1 LFQIDSTYQPLL
13 WRKRH
18 LNRKNHV
25 SLINLDYDPTER
37 NYVLACQTAQTRHL
51 QLGWVA
57 LLLIIIKAVVWFM
70 SGSVSILASLIDSMM
85 DAGASVLNLLA
96 VRLALQPAD
105 HEHRFGHG
113 KAEGIAALFQAAF
126 IMGSALFLLLNAID
140 RIRHPSE
147 LHITP
152 VVFAVMLAS
161 LVITIALVAFQQW
174 ILKQVHSSAV
184 AADRLHYLTDI
195 LSNIAVLIALGVSL
209 YGWHQAD
216 AIIGIGLALWIG
228 WSAIGIGREA
238 LNMLMDKS
246 LARCRHLAHQNS
258 RQPNARRIGHARFAH
273 PLVGRNP
280 HHPMPHRI
288 ASQICR
294 CTKRMTLRWQ
304 QNTTSLPC
312 LTTAKSSST

>member
-1 LFQIDSTYQPLL
+1 MALQKEIMSSRARLLKLATYSS
-13 WRKRH
+13 
-18 LNRKNHV
+18 V
-25 SLINLDYDPTER
+25 
-37 NYVLACQTAQTRHL
+37 C
-51 QLGWVA
+51 VA
-57 LLLIIIKAVVWFM
+57 ILLIAIKAVVWFM
-70 SGSVSILASLIDSMM
+70 SGSVSILASLVDSLM

-126 IMGSALFLLLNAID
+126 IMGSALFLMLNAID

-161 LVITIALVAFQQW
+161 LLITIALVAFQQW

-228 WSAIGIGREA
+228 WSAIGIGHEA
-238 LNMLMDKS
+238 LNMLMDKALPDTD
-246 LARCRHLAHQNS
+246 LAAINSAVLQTTGVLGMHDLRTRLSGETHIIQCHIEVQDNLPLLQAHDIAVAAEHNIAALFDDSEIIIHLC
-258 RQPNARRIGHARFAH
+258 
-273 PLVGRNP
+273 PLNGG
-280 HHPMPHRI
+280 
-288 ASQICR
+288 
-294 CTKRMTLRWQ
+294 
-304 QNTTSLPC
+304 NTHTTTDTQGC
-312 LTTAKSSST
+312 LS

>member
-1 LFQIDSTYQPLL
+1 MTSQKEIMSSRAQLLKLATYSS
-13 WRKRH
+13 
-18 LNRKNHV
+18 V
-25 SLINLDYDPTER
+25 S
-37 NYVLACQTAQTRHL
+37 
-51 QLGWVA
+51 VA
-57 LLLIIIKAVVWFM
+57 LLLIVIKAIVWFM

-174 ILKQVHSSAV
+174 ILKQAHSSAV

-216 AIIGIGLALWIG
+216 AIIGIGLALWIA
-228 WSAIGIGREA
+228 WSAVGIGREA
-238 LNMLMDKS
+238 LNMLMDKALPDADIQRIQS
-246 LARCRHLAHQNS
+246 AVCQTAGVLGVHDLRTRLSGETRIIQCHIELHPDLPLHQAHDIAVAAEHNIAALFDDSEIIIHLDPQN
-258 RQPNARRIGHARFAH
+258 
-273 PLVGRNP
+273 VVKP
-280 HHPMPHRI
+280 H
-288 ASQICR
+288 
-294 CTKRMTLRWQ
+294 
-304 QNTTSLPC
+304 TSTHTQGC
-312 LTTAKSSST
+312 NS

>member
-1 LFQIDSTYQPLL
+1 MSSRARLLKLATYSS
-13 WRKRH
+13 
-18 LNRKNHV
+18 V
-25 SLINLDYDPTER
+25 
-37 NYVLACQTAQTRHL
+37 C
-51 QLGWVA
+51 VA
-57 LLLIIIKAVVWFM
+57 ILLIVIKAVVWFM
-70 SGSVSILASLIDSMM
+70 SGSVSILASLVDSLM

-126 IMGSALFLLLNAID
+126 IMGSALFLMLNAID

-161 LVITIALVAFQQW
+161 LLITIALVAFQQW

-209 YGWHQAD
+209 YGWHQTD

-238 LNMLMDKS
+238 LNMLMDKALPDTD
-246 LARCRHLAHQNS
+246 LAAINS
-258 RQPNARRIGHARFAH
+258 AVLQ
-273 PLVGRNP
+273 
-280 HHPMPHRI
+280 
-288 ASQICR
+288 
-294 CTKRMTLRWQ
+294 TKGVLGMHDLR
-304 QNTTSLPC
+304 
-312 LTTAKSSST
+312 

>member
-1 LFQIDSTYQPLL
+1 MALQKEIMSSRARLLKLATYSS
-13 WRKRH
+13 
-18 LNRKNHV
+18 V
-25 SLINLDYDPTER
+25 
-37 NYVLACQTAQTRHL
+37 C
-51 QLGWVA
+51 VA
-57 LLLIIIKAVVWFM
+57 ILLIGIKAVVWFM
-70 SGSVSILASLIDSMM
+70 SGSVSILASLVDSLM

-126 IMGSALFLLLNAID
+126 IMGSALFLMLNAID

-238 LNMLMDKS
+238 LNMLMDKALPDTD
-246 LARCRHLAHQNS
+246 LAAINTAVLQTTGVLGMHDLRTRLSGETRIIQCHIEVQDKLPLLQAHDIAVAAEHNIAALFDDSEIIIHLDPQSVVNTLTDTQGCNS
-258 RQPNARRIGHARFAH
+258 
-273 PLVGRNP
+273 
-280 HHPMPHRI
+280 
-288 ASQICR
+288 
-294 CTKRMTLRWQ
+294 
-304 QNTTSLPC
+304 
-312 LTTAKSSST
+312 

>member
-1 LFQIDSTYQPLL
+1 MALQKEIMSSRARLLKLATYSS
-13 WRKRH
+13 
-18 LNRKNHV
+18 V
-25 SLINLDYDPTER
+25 
-37 NYVLACQTAQTRHL
+37 C
-51 QLGWVA
+51 VA
-57 LLLIIIKAVVWFM
+57 ILLIVIKAVVWFM
-70 SGSVSILASLIDSMM
+70 SGSVSILASLVDSLM

-126 IMGSALFLLLNAID
+126 IMGSALFLMLNAID

-161 LVITIALVAFQQW
+161 LLIIIALVAFQQW

-209 YGWHQAD
+209 YGWHQTD

-238 LNMLMDKS
+238 LNMLMDKALPDTD
-246 LARCRHLAHQNS
+246 LAAINSAVLQTKGVLGMHDLRTRLSGETRIIQCHIEVQDNLPLLQAHDIAVAAEHNIADLFEDSEIIIHLD
-258 RQPNARRIGHARFAH
+258 
-273 PLVGRNP
+273 PLSVV
-280 HHPMPHRI
+280 
-288 ASQICR
+288 
-294 CTKRMTLRWQ
+294 
-304 QNTTSLPC
+304 NTHYH
-312 LTTAKSSST
+312 

>member
-1 LFQIDSTYQPLL
+1 MALQKEIMSSRARLLKLATYSS
-13 WRKRH
+13 
-18 LNRKNHV
+18 V
-25 SLINLDYDPTER
+25 
-37 NYVLACQTAQTRHL
+37 C
-51 QLGWVA
+51 VA
-57 LLLIIIKAVVWFM
+57 ILLIVIKAVVWFM
-70 SGSVSILASLIDSMM
+70 SGSVSILASLVDSLM

-126 IMGSALFLLLNAID
+126 IMGSALFLMLNAID

-161 LVITIALVAFQQW
+161 LIITIALVAFQQW

-209 YGWHQAD
+209 YGWHQTD

-238 LNMLMDKS
+238 LNMLMDKALPDTD
-246 LARCRHLAHQNS
+246 LAAINSAVLQTKGVLGMHDLRTRLSGETRIIQCHIEVQDNLPLLQAHDIAVAAEHNIAALFDDSEIIIHLD
-258 RQPNARRIGHARFAH
+258 
-273 PLVGRNP
+273 
-280 HHPMPHRI
+280 
-288 ASQICR
+288 
-294 CTKRMTLRWQ
+294 Q
-304 QNTTSLPC
+304 QNVVKPHTSTHTQGC
-312 LTTAKSSST
+312 NS

>member
-1 LFQIDSTYQPLL
+1 MALQKEIMPSRAHLLKLATYSS
-13 WRKRH
+13 
-18 LNRKNHV
+18 V
-25 SLINLDYDPTER
+25 
-37 NYVLACQTAQTRHL
+37 C
-51 QLGWVA
+51 VA
-57 LLLIIIKAVVWFM
+57 LLLIVIKAVVWFM
-70 SGSVSILASLIDSMM
+70 SGSVSILASLVDSLM

-126 IMGSALFLLLNAID
+126 IMGSALFLMLNAID

-161 LVITIALVAFQQW
+161 LIITIALVAFQQW

-238 LNMLMDKS
+238 LNMLMDKALPDTD
-246 LARCRHLAHQNS
+246 LAAINTAVLQTAGVLGMHDLRTRLSGETRIIQCHIEVQDKLPLLQAHDIAVAAEHNIAALFDDSEIIIHLDPLSVVNTLTDTQGCNS
-258 RQPNARRIGHARFAH
+258 
-273 PLVGRNP
+273 
-280 HHPMPHRI
+280 
-288 ASQICR
+288 
-294 CTKRMTLRWQ
+294 
-304 QNTTSLPC
+304 
-312 LTTAKSSST
+312 

>member
-1 LFQIDSTYQPLL
+1 MALQKEIMSSRARLLKLATYSS
-13 WRKRH
+13 
-18 LNRKNHV
+18 V
-25 SLINLDYDPTER
+25 
-37 NYVLACQTAQTRHL
+37 C
-51 QLGWVA
+51 VA
-57 LLLIIIKAVVWFM
+57 ILLIAIKAVVWFM
-70 SGSVSILASLIDSMM
+70 SGSVSILASLVDSLM

-126 IMGSALFLLLNAID
+126 IMGSALFLMLNAID

-161 LVITIALVAFQQW
+161 LLITIALVAFQQW

-228 WSAIGIGREA
+228 WSAIGIGHEA
-238 LNMLMDKS
+238 LNMLMDKALPDTD
-246 LARCRHLAHQNS
+246 LAAINSAVLQTTGVLGMHDLRTRLSGETHIIQCHIEVQDNLPLLQAHDIAVAAEHNIAALFDDSEIIIHLDPQN
-258 RQPNARRIGHARFAH
+258 
-273 PLVGRNP
+273 VVKP
-280 HHPMPHRI
+280 H
-288 ASQICR
+288 
-294 CTKRMTLRWQ
+294 
-304 QNTTSLPC
+304 TSTHTQGC
-312 LTTAKSSST
+312 NS

>member
-1 LFQIDSTYQPLL
+1 MALQKEIMSSRARLLKLATYSS
-13 WRKRH
+13 
-18 LNRKNHV
+18 V
-25 SLINLDYDPTER
+25 
-37 NYVLACQTAQTRHL
+37 C
-51 QLGWVA
+51 VA
-57 LLLIIIKAVVWFM
+57 ILLIVIKAVVWFM
-70 SGSVSILASLIDSMM
+70 SGSVSILASLVDSLM

-126 IMGSALFLLLNAID
+126 IMGSALFLMLNAID

-238 LNMLMDKS
+238 LNMLMDKAVPDTD
-246 LARCRHLAHQNS
+246 LAAINSAVLQTKGVLGMHDLRTRLSGETRIIQCHIEVQDNLPLLQAHDIAVAAEHNIAALFDDSEIIIHLDPQN
-258 RQPNARRIGHARFAH
+258 
-273 PLVGRNP
+273 VVKP
-280 HHPMPHRI
+280 H
-288 ASQICR
+288 
-294 CTKRMTLRWQ
+294 
-304 QNTTSLPC
+304 TSTHTQGC
-312 LTTAKSSST
+312 NS

>member
-1 LFQIDSTYQPLL
+1 MALQKEIMPSRAHLLKLATYSS
-13 WRKRH
+13 
-18 LNRKNHV
+18 V
-25 SLINLDYDPTER
+25 
-37 NYVLACQTAQTRHL
+37 C
-51 QLGWVA
+51 VA
-57 LLLIIIKAVVWFM
+57 ILLIVIKAVVWFM
-70 SGSVSILASLIDSMM
+70 SGSVSILASLVDSLM

-174 ILKQVHSSAV
+174 ILKQAHSSAV

-238 LNMLMDKS
+238 LNMLMDKALPDTD
-246 LARCRHLAHQNS
+246 LAAINSAVLQTKGVLGMHDLRTRLSGETRIIQCHIEVQDNLPLLQAHDIAVAAEHNIAALFEDSEIIIHLD
-258 RQPNARRIGHARFAH
+258 
-273 PLVGRNP
+273 PLSVV
-280 HHPMPHRI
+280 
-288 ASQICR
+288 
-294 CTKRMTLRWQ
+294 
-304 QNTTSLPC
+304 NTHTTTDTQGC
-312 LTTAKSSST
+312 LS

>member
-1 LFQIDSTYQPLL
+1 MALQKEIMPSRAHLLKLATYSS
-13 WRKRH
+13 
-18 LNRKNHV
+18 V
-25 SLINLDYDPTER
+25 
-37 NYVLACQTAQTRHL
+37 C
-51 QLGWVA
+51 VA
-57 LLLIIIKAVVWFM
+57 LLLIGIKAVVWFM
-70 SGSVSILASLIDSMM
+70 SGSVSILASLVDSLM

-105 HEHRFGHG
+105 HKHRFGHG

-126 IMGSALFLLLNAID
+126 IMGSALFLMLNAID

-238 LNMLMDKS
+238 LNMLMDKALPDND
-246 LARCRHLAHQNS
+246 LAAINSAVLQTTGVLGMHDLRTRLSGETRIIQCHIEVQDNLPLLQAHDIAVAAEHNIAALFDDSEIIIHLD
-258 RQPNARRIGHARFAH
+258 
-273 PLVGRNP
+273 PLSVV
-280 HHPMPHRI
+280 
-288 ASQICR
+288 
-294 CTKRMTLRWQ
+294 
-304 QNTTSLPC
+304 NTH
-312 LTTAKSSST
+312 TTTDTQGFLS

>member
-1 LFQIDSTYQPLL
+1 MALQKEIMSSRARLLKLATYSS
-13 WRKRH
+13 
-18 LNRKNHV
+18 V
-25 SLINLDYDPTER
+25 
-37 NYVLACQTAQTRHL
+37 C
-51 QLGWVA
+51 VA
-57 LLLIIIKAVVWFM
+57 ILLIAIKAVVWFM
-70 SGSVSILASLIDSMM
+70 SGSVSILASLVDSLM

-126 IMGSALFLLLNAID
+126 IMGSALFLMLNAID

-161 LVITIALVAFQQW
+161 LLITIALVAFQQW

-228 WSAIGIGREA
+228 WSAIGIGHEA
-238 LNMLMDKS
+238 LNMLMDKALPDTD
-246 LARCRHLAHQNS
+246 LAAINSAVLQTTGVLGMHDLRTRLSGETHIIQCHIEVQDNLPLLQAHDIAVAAEHNIAALFDDSEIIIHLD
-258 RQPNARRIGHARFAH
+258 
-273 PLVGRNP
+273 PLSVV
-280 HHPMPHRI
+280 
-288 ASQICR
+288 
-294 CTKRMTLRWQ
+294 
-304 QNTTSLPC
+304 NTHTNTDTQGC
-312 LTTAKSSST
+312 LS

>member
-1 LFQIDSTYQPLL
+1 MALQKEIMPSRAHLLKLATYSS
-13 WRKRH
+13 
-18 LNRKNHV
+18 V
-25 SLINLDYDPTER
+25 
-37 NYVLACQTAQTRHL
+37 C
-51 QLGWVA
+51 VA
-57 LLLIIIKAVVWFM
+57 LLLIVIKAVVWFM
-70 SGSVSILASLIDSMM
+70 SGSVSILASLVDSLM

-126 IMGSALFLLLNAID
+126 IMGSALFLMLNAID

-161 LVITIALVAFQQW
+161 LIITIALVAFQQW

-195 LSNIAVLIALGVSL
+195 LSNIAVLIALGISL

-238 LNMLMDKS
+238 LNMLMDKALPDTD
-246 LARCRHLAHQNS
+246 LAAINTAVLQTAGVLGMHDLRTRLSGETRIIQCHIEVQDKLPLLQAHDIAVAAEHNIAALFDDSEIIIHLDPLSVVNTLTDTQGCNS
-258 RQPNARRIGHARFAH
+258 
-273 PLVGRNP
+273 
-280 HHPMPHRI
+280 
-288 ASQICR
+288 
-294 CTKRMTLRWQ
+294 
-304 QNTTSLPC
+304 
-312 LTTAKSSST
+312 

>member
-1 LFQIDSTYQPLL
+1 MALQKEIMSSRARLLKLATYSS
-13 WRKRH
+13 
-18 LNRKNHV
+18 V
-25 SLINLDYDPTER
+25 
-37 NYVLACQTAQTRHL
+37 C
-51 QLGWVA
+51 VA
-57 LLLIIIKAVVWFM
+57 ILLIGIKAVVWFM
-70 SGSVSILASLIDSMM
+70 SGSVSILASLVDSLM

-126 IMGSALFLLLNAID
+126 IMGSALFLMLNAID

-161 LVITIALVAFQQW
+161 LLITIALVAFQQW

-209 YGWHQAD
+209 YGWHQTD

-238 LNMLMDKS
+238 LNMLMDKALPDTD
-246 LARCRHLAHQNS
+246 LAAINSAVLQTKGVLGMHDLRTRLSGETRIIQCHIEVQDNLPLLQAHDIAVAAEHNIAALFEDSEIIIHLD
-258 RQPNARRIGHARFAH
+258 
-273 PLVGRNP
+273 PLSVV
-280 HHPMPHRI
+280 
-288 ASQICR
+288 
-294 CTKRMTLRWQ
+294 
-304 QNTTSLPC
+304 NTH
-312 LTTAKSSST
+312 TTTDTQGFLS

>member
-1 LFQIDSTYQPLL
+1 MALQKEIMSSRARLLKLATYSS
-13 WRKRH
+13 
-18 LNRKNHV
+18 V
-25 SLINLDYDPTER
+25 
-37 NYVLACQTAQTRHL
+37 C
-51 QLGWVA
+51 VA
-57 LLLIIIKAVVWFM
+57 ILLIGIKAVVWFM
-70 SGSVSILASLIDSMM
+70 SGSVSILASLVDSLM

-126 IMGSALFLLLNAID
+126 IMGSALFLMLNAID

-161 LVITIALVAFQQW
+161 LLITIALVAFQQW

-216 AIIGIGLALWIG
+216 AVIGIGLALWIG

-238 LNMLMDKS
+238 LNMLMDKALPDTD
-246 LARCRHLAHQNS
+246 LAAINSAVLQTKGVLGMHDLRTRLSGETRIIQCHIEVQDNLPLLQAHDIAVAAEHNIAALFEDSEIIIHLD
-258 RQPNARRIGHARFAH
+258 
-273 PLVGRNP
+273 PLSVV
-280 HHPMPHRI
+280 
-288 ASQICR
+288 
-294 CTKRMTLRWQ
+294 
-304 QNTTSLPC
+304 NTH
-312 LTTAKSSST
+312 TTTDTQGFLS